1 MGVRLSSLSDTSRP
15 EGAGGGGGG
24 GGGLNRTVESRFI
37 LILVI
42 NQLNAQN
49 LVL

>member
-1 MGVRLSSLSDTSRP
+1 MCFYWNSQPHGVRIYFVLFFYILPTVYLS
-15 EGAGGGGGG
+15 
-24 GGGLNRTVESRFI
+24 V
-37 LILVI
+37 ILVI

>member
-1 MGVRLSSLSDTSRP
+1 MQIQKETQLQYDTS
-15 EGAGGGGGG
+15 
-24 GGGLNRTVESRFI
+24 NTVTDLEFDFSDVLLTVHLSI
-37 LILVI
+37 ILVI

>member
-1 MGVRLSSLSDTSRP
+1 MKHNSVFSLLPWLDIAWNFYVLLTMHLSMNL
-15 EGAGGGGGG
+15 A
-24 GGGLNRTVESRFI
+24 
-37 LILVI
+37 I

>member
-1 MGVRLSSLSDTSRP
+1 MTLMFDRSLQLDIMS
-15 EGAGGGGGG
+15 
-24 GGGLNRTVESRFI
+24 FI
-37 LILVI
+37 LLMQPFFYVFLTMHLSIILVI